1 MTTTIGISAER
12 TVVRGV
18 LLADAPG
25 KPSEVLRAIQQRG
38 DDGGSIVD
46 TLDTLARTAP
56 AIADVAVAYHTT
68 EDRQRIVSELAGG
81 PWRTSSLVSTRSALF
96 ALIADLPELGAF
108 GTVLMLNLAD
118 HTATAVVVGP
128 DRRQIL
134 ASDGWTTGFAE
145 GVAVE
150 GPAFDSDAM
159 TETIGHVRSM
169 LASIPAH
176 ADAVALSG
184 SSAVD
189 PEIANA
195 LRYELTARVIL
206 VPDPADATAR
216 GAALIAADQ
225 ARKQA
230 APPARAARGRGAV
243 VLTAAAVAAVLGVSG
258 FVVSQALDESTPT
271 TSARSLDTT
280 TGSTPPS
287 TIAPT
292 TTDAQ
297 VSPPASPSPPAA
309 QPPAPA
315 PVPTPIPD
323 NRIWADTPH
332 PAPPVAAA
340 APTTT
345 PPRDPA
351 PAPEETPAP
360 ETTAP
365 AAPPTPTRVGAP
377 NPQGLFPGESPP
389 PAAGSDPAAEQ
400 AWWVNHWNLKRQWMN
415 GG

>member
-18 LLADAPG
+18 LLANTPG
-25 KPSEVLRAIQQRG
+25 KPSEVLRAVHQRG
-38 DDGGSIVD
+38 DDGASIVD
-46 TLDTLARTAP
+46 TLDALARTAP

-108 GTVLMLNLAD
+108 GTVLMLHLAD

-145 GVAVE
+145 DVAVE
-150 GPAFDSDAM
+150 GPAVDSDAM
-159 TETIGHVRSM
+159 TETIGRVRSM

-206 VPDPADATAR
+206 LPDPADATAR

-230 APPARAARGRGAV
+230 VPPARAARGRGAV

-258 FVVSQALDESTPT
+258 FVVSQAMDESAPT
-271 TSARSLDTT
+271 MNARSLDTT
-280 TGSTPPS
+280 SSTPPS
-287 TIAPT
+287 TAAPT
-292 TTDAQ
+292 TTEPQ
-297 VSPPASPSPPAA
+297 VSPTASPPPPAA

-315 PVPTPIPD
+315 PVTTPIPD
-323 NRIWADTPH
+323 NRIWADTPR
-332 PAPPVAAA
+332 PAPPVAAP

-345 PPRDPA
+345 LPRDPA
-351 PAPEETPAP
+351 PAPEENPAP